1 MGTFRAAWLIGSYAS
16 LPEQSVTIDGSPQTV
31 DAGSYYLHDTT
42 AALSLLSQVK
52 AAMEAAGLTNVV
64 ASLSGNRKVRL
75 ASDAVFTVTWTST
88 LLRDLL
94 GFSQGNLAGASSYVA
109 ASISALVW
117 SSGKTESPMLA
128 PLGVRG
134 HKVYTTFQSVAPY
147 SGKTESVSHGYRE
160 YNRFMFPSVDTDRVR
175 TASELGGEFGRWF
188 EQVAVTS
195 SRWKLYRNVQ
205 ENPSSPAGVT
215 LDTWLGPYIYSAERK
230 GVSWKYDRSRGFDWT
245 DLAADIDIP
254 CHVTEDYP
262 S

>member
-1 MGTFRAAWLIGSYAS
+1 MGTFRSAWLIGSYAS
-16 LPEQSVTIDGSPQTV
+16 LPLQTV
-31 DAGSYYLHDTT
+31 TLNMAGQVIASGSYYLHDTT
-42 AALSLLSQVK
+42 PDLSLLAKVK

-64 ASLSGNRKVRL
+64 AALCGNRRVRL
-75 ASDAVFTVTWTST
+75 ASDATFSITWGST

-109 ASISALVW
+109 DDISPLVW
-117 SSGKTESPMLA
+117 SPGKTESPQLA

-147 SGKTESVSHGYRE
+147 SGRTESVSHGYRE
-160 YNRFMFPSVDTDRVR
+160 YNRFLFPSVDAERVR
-175 TASELGGEFGRWF
+175 TASEAGGEFGVWF
-188 EQVAVTS
+188 EQVAVRS
-195 SRWKLYRNVQ
+195 ARWKLYRNVQ
-205 ENPSSPAGVT
+205 ENPDSPASVT
-215 LDTWLGPYIYSAERK
+215 LDAPLGPYVYSAERK
-230 GVSWKYDRSRGFDWT
+230 GVSWKYDRSRGFEWT

>member
-1 MGTFRAAWLIGSYAS
+1 MGTFRSAWLIGSYAS
-16 LPEQSVTIDGSPQTV
+16 LPFQFFTINVSAQPI
-31 DAGSYYLHDTT
+31 ASGSYYLHDTT
-42 AALSLLSQVK
+42 PSLSLLAKVK

-64 ASLSGNRKVRL
+64 ASLCGNRRVRL
-75 ASDAVFTVTWTST
+75 ASDATFSVTWGST

-109 ASISALVW
+109 DRISALVW
-117 SSGKTESPMLA
+117 SPGKTESPQLA

-160 YNRFMFPSVDTDRVR
+160 YNRFLFPSVDTDRVR
-175 TASELGGEFGRWF
+175 TASELGGELGRWF
-188 EQVAVTS
+188 EQIAVTS

-205 ENPSSPAGVT
+205 ENPASPAGVT
-215 LDTWLGPYIYSAERK
+215 LDTWFGPFIYSAERK

-245 DLAADIDIP
+245 DQVADIDIP